1 MNPAKRLK
9 KGKNH
14 QVKSNFHDKW
24 TVSEIIDVKL
34 SSLHTSKEFS
44 ESISEAWSEKR
55 PKSEENEVV
64 NLNNICNVYKNPFS
78 CCQLREFF
86 KDEDFLHKL
95 KEELLSLSFHEK
107 SNDLYKF
114 RQSEDLKKATTPSV
128 SALKKFLYGE
138 FREWISSVTGIQ
150 LNSTV
155 DMSCARYDQ
164 TDVLLCHDDELE
176 GRRIAYI
183 LYLVDEDWEKCDG
196 GTLDLFAVDS
206 ENRPTSI
213 VSSVIPQWNSFS
225 FFAVTP
231 SSFHQVSEVLAKDKC
246 RLSVS
251 GWFHGE
257 PFSRPAPFIEPVKNL
272 TKPIDMDEDEFYSW
286 INPTYLNPMT
296 QGDIQ
301 ETFEDKSEIQL
312 REFIN
317 PEKYQDLCRALNA
330 SDRNWILQ
338 GPVNK
343 RNYEYTNDDSPI
355 ISEAKS
361 FFQSEAFFLVLSN
374 LTGLK
379 LHRLASTPSS
389 SDNESES
396 ENGGK
401 SDAKSEKVSKEIDP
415 CCRLQVSRW
424 KAGSYTLLSDEDA
437 DACEYA
443 LDVWFFLSAD
453 NWQLDH
459 GGQIAYIAR
468 DEDEELLTV
477 CPSNNCLALVYRD
490 QDTMRFVKHINSD
503 SGNLRHFSL
512 NGVYYDRH
520 DSTS

>member
-164 TDVLLCHDDELE
+164 TGNFVTQINKPLKIDFCLRLDVLLCHDDELE

-231 SSFHQVSEVLAKDKC
+231 SSFHQV
-246 RLSVS
+246 
-251 GWFHGE
+251 
-257 PFSRPAPFIEPVKNL
+257 
-272 TKPIDMDEDEFYSW
+272 T
-286 INPTYLNPMT
+286 TT
-296 QGDIQ
+296 
-301 ETFEDKSEIQL
+301 
-312 REFIN
+312 
-317 PEKYQDLCRALNA
+317 
-330 SDRNWILQ
+330 
-338 GPVNK
+338 
-343 RNYEYTNDDSPI
+343 
-355 ISEAKS
+355 
-361 FFQSEAFFLVLSN
+361 
-374 LTGLK
+374 
-379 LHRLASTPSS
+379 
-389 SDNESES
+389 
-396 ENGGK
+396 
-401 SDAKSEKVSKEIDP
+401 
-415 CCRLQVSRW
+415 
-424 KAGSYTLLSDEDA
+424 
-437 DACEYA
+437 
-443 LDVWFFLSAD
+443 
-453 NWQLDH
+453 
-459 GGQIAYIAR
+459 
-468 DEDEELLTV
+468 
-477 CPSNNCLALVYRD
+477 
-490 QDTMRFVKHINSD
+490 
-503 SGNLRHFSL
+503 
-512 NGVYYDRH
+512 
-520 DSTS
+520 